1 MKQSMRSKI
10 RQVTKDLLTQAG
22 IARPPVNVQAI
33 AEMLNAKVVPAHFG
47 TNPDDISG
55 MLYRD
60 EGQITIGVNS
70 DQHKNRQRFTIAHE
84 LGHLKL
90 HNQGALYVDKVFP
103 VRMRNRDSSSAVYQ
117 DEIEANAF
125 AAELLMPAFMLEEE
139 PEIMDLIFDYE
150 SDDIIQRL
158 AKKYQVSP
166 QAMTFRLITLG
177 YIEQQ

>member
-1 MKQSMRSKI
+1 M
-10 RQVTKDLLTQAG
+10 TENLLAQAS
-22 IARPPVNVQAI
+22 IVSPPINVQAV
-33 AEMLNAKVVPAHFG
+33 AKMLNAKVVPAHFG

-90 HNQGALYVDKVFP
+90 HNQGSLYVDKVFP
-103 VRMRNRDSSSAVYQ
+103 VRMRNKDSSSAIYQ

-125 AAELLMPAFMLEEE
+125 AAELLMPASMLEKE
-139 PEIMDLIFDYE
+139 PEIIDLIFDYE
-150 SDDIIQRL
+150 SDDIIRSL

-177 YIEQQ
+177 YIEQ